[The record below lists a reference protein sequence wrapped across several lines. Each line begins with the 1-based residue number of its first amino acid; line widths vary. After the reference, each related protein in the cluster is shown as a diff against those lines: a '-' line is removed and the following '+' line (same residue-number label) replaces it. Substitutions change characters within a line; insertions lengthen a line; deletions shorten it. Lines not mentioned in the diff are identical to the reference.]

1 MAARVNPVVQV
12 RGMSRLISGASL
24 QSVGS
29 LRNTICPLQTA
40 EQVAKVSAHLRNCTV
55 AENIGYVASV
65 DGHPRLSGTPIL
77 RLSGAVHQSGRGTS
91 KNHFAHVLPAH
102 TWLNDQS
109 LVFYYQSS
117 RALKA
122 LERMFGRGVMAV
134 WDWTAENFP
143 VGVQLNSADFILEGH
158 HSQDGLKAG
167 LYSTLLEV
175 IKSGR
180 WSASGLHNNDLN
192 RIQSIIAEGLFS
204 VWMPKAEETY
214 RKSILS
220 VEGRAVAEKN
230 PKKKQ
235 KLAEVEKMM
244 RLQLEEHRR
253 VDVRKIAQG
262 ATQNIAVFTADER
275 WRPRSNTL

>member
-1 MAARVNPVVQV
+1 MSARAIPLVQV
-12 RGMSRLISGASL
+12 RGISRLSSGASR
-24 QSVGS
+24 QSVWS
-29 LRNTICPLQTA
+29 LRNTICRLQTA
-40 EQVAKVSAHLRNCTV
+40 EQVASASAYLRNWTV
-55 AENIGYVASV
+55 AENIAFLARL
-65 DGHPRLSGTPIL
+65 DGHTELSGPPIL
-77 RLSGAVHQSGRGTS
+77 RVGGAVHQSGRGTA

-102 TWLNDQS
+102 TWINHRS
-109 LVFYYQSS
+109 LVSYYQT
-117 RALKA
+117 AKAIKA
-122 LERMFGRGVMAV
+122 LESMFGRGVMAV
-134 WDWTAENFP
+134 WDWTAEKFP
-143 VGVQLNSADFILEGH
+143 GGVQLNSADFILEGH
-158 HSQDGLKAG
+158 HSQDGLVAG

-220 VEGRAVAEKN
+220 VEGRAVAETN
-230 PKKKQ
+230 PTQKA

-253 VDVRKIAQG
+253 VDVKKIAQG
-262 ATQNIAVFTADER
+262 ATQNIAASTADER
-275 WRPRSNTL
+275 WRPRSNTF